1 MNGPVDG
8 YDSALTAIRN
18 HIDGLG
24 VWLAIWQARD
34 DGKPD
39 APARRAANDAVDA
52 IDGALAELHKIRQ
65 QLISEIRVS
74 DDNTAARVDALLAE
88 RAGDDFPSP
97 TGAPA
102 TPGASAVN
110 AGPDERKAD
119 KHPHP
124 Q

>member
-1 MNGPVDG
+1 MRHERARGRLRLSP
-8 YDSALTAIRN
+8 TAIRN

-74 DDNTAARVDALLAE
+74 DDNT
-88 RAGDDFPSP
+88 P
-97 TGAPA
+97 PA
-102 TPGASAVN
+102 
-110 AGPDERKAD
+110 
-119 KHPHP
+119 
-124 Q
+124 

>member
-1 MNGPVDG
+1 MNGQDG

-18 HIDGLG
+18 HVEDLG

-52 IDGALAELHKIRQ
+52 IDASIRELHKIRQ

-74 DDNTAARVDALLAE
+74 DDATAARVDAMLA
-88 RAGDDFPSP
+88 GLDSSGP
-97 TGAPA
+97 
-102 TPGASAVN
+102 
-110 AGPDERKAD
+110 AGPEETEGRALERPARERYTDEN
-119 KHPHP
+119 PH
-124 Q
+124 